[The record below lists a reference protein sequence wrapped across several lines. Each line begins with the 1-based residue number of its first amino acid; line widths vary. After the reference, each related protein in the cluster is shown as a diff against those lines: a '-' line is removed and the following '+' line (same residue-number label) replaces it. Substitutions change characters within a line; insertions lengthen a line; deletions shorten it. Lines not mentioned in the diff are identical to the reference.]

1 MANRSDNFNR
11 ADNSSAIGTPS
22 DGGGGWTTTA
32 GTWGILSNAIYRS
45 AGSSYSVAYLDA
57 GVSTGVVS
65 AKFTGLASSGIAMR
79 IVDGSNFVWLQL
91 TGGLTYL
98 WKRVSGSF
106 TQLGSTFSGG
116 FTTNDVFSLE
126 VDASG
131 NWIAKKNGTSIITAT
146 DNVHSTA
153 TGVGFAWESNSAT
166 WDDFNFVDGS
176 SGPTDPLLIRGM
188 SFLQAAG
195 RASIF

>member
-11 ADNSSAIGTPS
+11 ANDSGSIGTPS
-22 DGGGGWTTTA
+22 DGGSVWTVSA
-32 GTWGILSNAIYRS
+32 GTWGITSNTIYRS
-45 AGSSYSVAYLDA
+45 AGSGYSVAYLDA

-65 AKFTGLASSGIAMR
+65 AKFTSLASSGIAMR

-91 TGGLTYL
+91 TGGLAYL

-166 WDDFNFVDGS
+166 WDDFSFTEAGGGGGS
-176 SGPTDPLLIRGM
+176 SI
-188 SFLQAAG
+188 AAISNYH
-195 RASIF
+195 RMLRSA